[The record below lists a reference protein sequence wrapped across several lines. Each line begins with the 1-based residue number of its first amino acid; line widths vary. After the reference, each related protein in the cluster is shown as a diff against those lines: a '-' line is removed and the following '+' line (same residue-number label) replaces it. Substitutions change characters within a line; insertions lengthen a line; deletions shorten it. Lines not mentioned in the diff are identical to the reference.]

1 MKTLLLFTFVGL
13 ILSSGCSVDNQD
25 AGQGESPDV
34 PTPSLNSRI
43 YYVSTKGDDGNSA
56 EQAKSQS
63 TPWRTIQKAANTIV
77 GGDTVVIMNGTYHER
92 VTIGERCSGKVATPT
107 LFVAQNE
114 GKVIIDDEHDG
125 VSERFTSV
133 FKIDRAKYIKI
144 EGLKVINSRWYG
156 FSVENYCDNITINKC
171 FTYNTRASG
180 IYVAYASHITITNN
194 NVEKACQE
202 HERDSKGNGSQE
214 CITLARTN
222 QFEISHNEVHGS
234 TVDGAAGGEGIDT
247 KGGSYDGEISHNY
260 IHDIV
265 PLAIYVDAGSGESRN
280 IRVFSNKAVNTGG
293 FAVAGELG
301 GHADNIYYYNNVIV
315 NSALSGFIFQN
326 IQNGKFTNIYIVNN
340 TFYNTNTTGGFGGEI
355 ANYSKNEENKNLV
368 IKNNLFF
375 NEAGK
380 QRFSIWH
387 DMAAPH
393 VISHN
398 LYYNFKPGNSGGVN
412 SFTESNLT
420 DKDILNQN
428 PLFVN
433 GSEYDFNL
441 QSSSPAIGR
450 GIPVTLPG
458 SDELM
463 YDTDFDGKRERLPVG
478 IWGHSRIPWGINV
491 WKAFF

>member
-1 MKTLLLFTFVGL
+1 MNKMLLLTFVCL
-13 ILSSGCSVDNQD
+13 LLTSSCTSDDSKEIIKEETPGTQPQD
-25 AGQGESPDV
+25 
-34 PTPSLNSRI
+34 PSSQNSRT
-43 YYVSTKGDDGNSA
+43 YYVSLTGNDNNSA
-56 EQAKSQS
+56 DKAKNES
-63 TPWRTIQKAANTIV
+63 TPWRTIQKAANTIA
-77 GGDTVVIMNGTYHER
+77 GGDTVVILDGTYHEQ
-92 VTIGERCSGKVATPT
+92 VTVGARCSGSQTAPT
-107 LFVAQNE
+107 LFVAKND
-114 GKVIIDDEHDG
+114 GRVIIDDEHDG

-171 FTYNTRASG
+171 STYNTRASG
-180 IYVAYASHITITNN
+180 IYVAYASNMTITNN

-315 NSALSGFIFQN
+315 NSALSGFVFQN
-326 IQNGKFTNIYIVNN
+326 VQNGKFTNIYVVNN

-355 ANYSKNEENKNLV
+355 ANYSKNEENENLV

-375 NEAGK
+375 NEANK

-387 DMAAPH
+387 DVAAPH
-393 VISHN
+393 DISHN
-398 LYYNFKPGNSGGVN
+398 LYCNFKPGNSGGVN

-420 DKDILNQN
+420 DNDIRNQD

-433 GSEYDFNL
+433 GSAYNFNL
-441 QSSSPAIGR
+441 QVSSPAINR
-450 GIPVTLPG
+450 AVPITLPG
-458 SDELM
+458 SEELLF
-463 YDTDFDGKRERLPVG
+463 DTDYNGKKRDTSNWDMG
-478 IWGHSRIPWGINV
+478 
-491 WKAFF
+491 AFEYSAEN

>member
-463 YDTDFDGKRERLPVG
+463 YDTDFDGKKREASGWDMGAFAYSVG
-478 IWGHSRIPWGINV
+478 N
-491 WKAFF
+491 